1 MIYLV
6 FSSRGRQLNYVLVRV
21 DNKLMRHVARGLE
34 VREHILYIATA
45 KEFLVST
52 KYF

>member
-21 DNKLMRHVARGLE
+21 DNKLMRHVE
-34 VREHILYIATA
+34 IREHIPYIATA
-45 KEFLVST
+45 KEFIVST